1 MGLLPAITA
10 LSDDSEPEQAPKAKP
25 RPKPSKVKAAM
36 KRPSASSAAGEDG
49 ANPEAESKS
58 AMKRPSA
65 SPADGANLEPMSE
78 AEESDAQKEERVA
91 KKPAMKRPAAA
102 ARGEIA
108 VSNPYY
114 YKNNN
119 SWGLKMSNRE
129 VLRVGGVLYNKG
141 KTREIAVAAQKEL
154 AAGKKVAYV
163 KEMVAIMQRELMNLN
178 ENPKEEDAAKQA
190 EGELPGEES
199 QSSKKQKVE
208 EETQLGQT
216 QAETQAETQQ
226 AEAVEGQDT
235 DADGQEGGEEEP
247 FEDDPEN
254 ID

>member
-49 ANPEAESKS
+49 ANP
-58 AMKRPSA
+58 
-65 SPADGANLEPMSE
+65 
-78 AEESDAQKEERVA
+78 EESDAQKEERVA